1 MDGRRLLKVLLTI
14 AVAAVY
20 GGAVAYMVTGVAR
33 RYAAEQARL
42 KAARP
47 SRGQNLANALLRAK
61 AGRRGDRSSLVLSR
75 SGQAAG
81 RMLAGALAGAAAARG
96 VTARLRRA
104 SDRS

>member
-1 MDGRRLLKVLLTI
+1 MDGRRLLRILLTI

-42 KAARP
+42 KAQRP
-47 SRGQNLANALLRAK
+47 SRGQNLAKAISRAG
-61 AGRRGDRSSLVLSR
+61 AVRRGGSPAV
-75 SGQAAG
+75 G

-96 VTARLRRA
+96 VSVRLRRP
-104 SDRS
+104 